1 MKFVFY
7 RGNIKMV
14 SASRSEKLSTLQ
26 WRGLIREAVIWV
38 MILAVLQILM
48 LPTASPAEM
57 TPPQISDS
65 VGIGLLAGLVVL
77 LIAVGLLSRKA
88 ETAPAT
94 QEQKPGDSI
103 EPPENTAP
111 SPSPAGTVAIVA
123 W

>member
-1 MKFVFY
+1 MKSTT
-7 RGNIKMV
+7 KP
-14 SASRSEKLSTLQ
+14 EKLAALRRTS
-26 WRGLIREAVIWV
+26 LIREAVIWA

-77 LIAVGLLSRKA
+77 LIAVGLLSRKT
-88 ETAPAT
+88 EEAPVT
-94 QEQKPGDSI
+94 QRQRDI
-103 EPPENTAP
+103 YTITPPQDVAP
-111 SPSPAGTVAIVA
+111 SPCPAGTVSIAS